1 LRSDVSDYV
10 FSDFNYNQA
19 SKVNAVLNIEFFE
32 VIWSYPSAASNECDR
47 YVIWN
52 YRENTWSIGS
62 WARTTGVAAGVFDYP
77 ILIDPS
83 GYVYD
88 HEVGWNYD
96 GASPYAETGPLEM
109 GNGDRIMVARQ
120 VVPDEKTQGQVN
132 VSFKTRFAPEGTE
145 STFGPY
151 TISSKYTDVRFSGRQ
166 VSFKVTGV
174 QLADWRVGNFRLE
187 AVPGGL
193 R

>member
-1 LRSDVSDYV
+1 
-10 FSDFNYNQA
+10 
-19 SKVNAVLNIEFFE
+19 
-32 VIWSYPSAASNECDR
+32 
-47 YVIWN
+47 
-52 YRENTWSIGS
+52 
-62 WARTTGVAAGVFDYP
+62 
-77 ILIDPS
+77 
-83 GYVYD
+83 
-88 HEVGWNYD
+88 
-96 GASPYAETGPLEM
+96 
-109 GNGDRIMVARQ
+109 MVARQ